1 MGLLLVLN
9 LHGRI
14 NSQAPVR
21 KALGELKVERK
32 FSASIV
38 TDDAQTVGVL
48 KLCKDYVAWAPID
61 DELLVALLKK
71 RGMVSTTRRLDD
83 ASLAAVGFKNHEDLA
98 GKMMA
103 EQLRLSK
110 VPGVLPFFRLAPPRG
125 GFKLSLRRQF
135 SERGMLGSNPK
146 LPELVRRML

>member
-9 LHGRI
+9 LHGKI
-14 NSQAPVR
+14 NSQAPIR

-32 FSASIV
+32 FSASVV
-38 TDDAQTVGVL
+38 TDDAQTVGML

-83 ASLAAVGFKNHEDLA
+83 ASLAAIGFKDHKDLA
-98 GKMMA
+98 GKIMQ